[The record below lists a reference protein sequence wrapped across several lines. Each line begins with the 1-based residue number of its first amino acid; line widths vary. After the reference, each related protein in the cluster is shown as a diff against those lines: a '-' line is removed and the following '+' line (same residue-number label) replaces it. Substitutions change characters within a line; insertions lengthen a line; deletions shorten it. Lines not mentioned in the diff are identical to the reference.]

1 MLCLLSNTPKIG
13 YVAVDRY
20 PEFLAGWVG
29 AGGGGT
35 GILYLLLYPRL
46 TCFGPGTL
54 SLLENPTPSQHNATI
69 HKAASLTSPPPP
81 PPQPLSPGYL

>member
-29 AGGGGT
+29 AGGGHWDPV
-35 GILYLLLYPRL
+35 LA
-46 TCFGPGTL
+46 TL
-54 SLLENPTPSQHNATI
+54 SQINLLWTRNFKFT
-69 HKAASLTSPPPP
+69 
-81 PPQPLSPGYL
+81 

>member
-29 AGGGGT
+29 AGGGGGWERKT
-35 GILYLLLYPRL
+35 KEAVSVCFPWDQTCTLVIGIKVKPR
-46 TCFGPGTL
+46 
-54 SLLENPTPSQHNATI
+54 
-69 HKAASLTSPPPP
+69 
-81 PPQPLSPGYL
+81 